1 MFVRNFR
8 LCECSGRGRPEDALV
23 RLSCRKDCER
33 LRLRGDELAND
44 GNILVD
50 GIEELRAEANGDG
63 RKPQDGACSKKHS
76 GDMMQ
81 CSDGVCTNVS
91 MWRSIARLAFE
102 EHGKRKQGDAS

>member
-1 MFVRNFR
+1 MDGESEFR
-8 LCECSGRGRPEDALV
+8 SEDCSAELQEDADGNEEGESAQDEAEDALV

-33 LRLRGDELAND
+33 LRLRRDELAND

-63 RKPQDGACSKKHS
+63 RKPQDGA
-76 GDMMQ
+76 
-81 CSDGVCTNVS
+81 NVS

-102 EHGKRKQGDAS
+102 EHGKRKQGDTG